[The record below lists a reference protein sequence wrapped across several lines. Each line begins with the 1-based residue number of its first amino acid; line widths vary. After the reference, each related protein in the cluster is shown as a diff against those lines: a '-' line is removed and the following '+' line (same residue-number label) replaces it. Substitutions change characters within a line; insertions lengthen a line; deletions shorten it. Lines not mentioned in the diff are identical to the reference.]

1 MHILIIPIGF
11 VLWYL
16 AYEAKPINNDEA
28 TYIWEEENFVKRTRL
43 LNILKESFK

>member
-11 VLWYL
+11 LLWYL

-28 TYIWEEENFVKRTRL
+28 TNMWEEENFVKRTRL
-43 LNILKESFK
+43 QNILKDSF

>member
-11 VLWYL
+11 ILWFI

-28 TYIWEEENFVKRTRL
+28 TCIWEKENFVKRARL
-43 LNILKESFK
+43 INILKDSF

>member
-1 MHILIIPIGF
+1 MYILIIPIGF

-28 TYIWEEENFVKRTRL
+28 TFIWEEENFVKRTKL
-43 LNILKESFK
+43 QNILKDSF